1 MAFSF
6 ELKLTIS
13 PERYGAIS
21 AGPKH
26 KYRMLELARKMEN
39 EITES
44 QYPDFYLRLRE
55 EMDDYYRARRRLRQV
70 EENVEIIN
78 K

>member
-21 AGPKH
+21 AGPKQN
-26 KYRMLELARKMEN
+26 LLSGNVSPAN
-39 EITES
+39 ITG
-44 QYPDFYLRLRE
+44 
-55 EMDDYYRARRRLRQV
+55 RQV
-70 EENVEIIN
+70 RKGVAGAASAGEVQLPLDDCSSA
-78 K
+78 